1 MKAATI
7 WLATVLGVAV
17 LAHLGSIW
25 YAPRYI
31 MDVAMDRLLANGSV
45 NTLQEWPLATA
56 DSRSIV
62 RPSPDLLYSVCVV
75 DVSAGPVR
83 IRAPAS
89 APYSSVSVFA
99 ANSDNVLV
107 MNARALAPG
116 ADFEI
121 WVGKPRQNVP
131 VSAPSAILRSERGVV
146 LIRRVVTDA
155 EQAKT
160 LDTLRREARCEQR

>member
-1 MKAATI
+1 MKAVGL
-7 WLATVLGVAV
+7 WLATTLGMALLV
-17 LAHLGSIW
+17 HLSSTW
-25 YAPRYI
+25 YVPRYI
-31 MDVAMDRLLANGSV
+31 MGRLMDTVAAESGTNVFADR
-45 NTLQEWPLATA
+45 PLADA
-56 DSRSIV
+56 DSRTIV
-62 RPSPDLLYSVCVV
+62 RPSPDLMYSICVV

-107 MNARALAPG
+107 MNDRALAPG